1 MESMSFFSA
10 ASSRDFS
17 LMTFAVPLRWEELTF
32 LTLNAVR
39 IASFMW
45 FSHIPHII
53 PSIFKSVSYR
63 NVKITDC
70 MIPYWPDA
78 PDTYTVPP
86 ELAHIVAYDKEVHAL
101 RLISSVTAKEA
112 RSIFE
117 RDTIPENEFNILK
130 KIIYR
135 FVDYCAMGYVRV
147 PHEIPEFVLDFSHG
161 DYVDDERNRS
171 LDDTDAKLV
180 ALRRRVGA
188 DLWSVT
194 VMLVNGRK
202 ESPVKANRC
211 IFQAKLKVS
220 SENNDFVF
228 AESNPHADTTAMDS
242 EEQSLDLLYRHKKY
256 TELA

>member
-1 MESMSFFSA
+1 MA
-10 ASSRDFS
+10 
-17 LMTFAVPLRWEELTF
+17 
-32 LTLNAVR
+32 
-39 IASFMW
+39 
-45 FSHIPHII
+45 
-53 PSIFKSVSYR
+53 
-63 NVKITDC
+63 
-70 MIPYWPDA
+70 
-78 PDTYTVPP
+78 
-86 ELAHIVAYDKEVHAL
+86 
-101 RLISSVTAKEA
+101 
-112 RSIFE
+112 
-117 RDTIPENEFNILK
+117 
-130 KIIYR
+130 
-135 FVDYCAMGYVRV
+135 GYVRV

-242 EEQSLDLLYRHKKY
+242 EEQSLDLLYRHKKIY
-256 TELA
+256 GTGLGTSVSWDINASGIGSIWSDFFPTVEIPSMSFSLPQNGLIKGEELSILRKIVLLRLETVLLCIFHGGHSGIGGDSLPWLRLCRGRQFHRELNPCNSFRRQCCSPPVPR